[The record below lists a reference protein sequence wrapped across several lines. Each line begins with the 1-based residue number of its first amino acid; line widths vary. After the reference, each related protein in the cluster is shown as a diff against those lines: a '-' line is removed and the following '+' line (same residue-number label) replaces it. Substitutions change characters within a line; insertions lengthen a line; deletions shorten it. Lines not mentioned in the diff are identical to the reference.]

1 MVKLFLTGV
10 TVMNRI
16 ALLIFSLLL
25 LCANFSALAQAESPL
40 LLRNPSISRE
50 QIAFVS
56 AGDIWIVGREGG
68 DARRL
73 TAGTGIETDP
83 VFSPDG
89 KQIAFTGEYDGN
101 TDVYLVEAAGGVP
114 RRLTYHP
121 GVDSVTGWTPD
132 GNSVLFRSQ
141 RDSYTFAPRLFTM
154 PLAGSH
160 PIEVPLPQASE
171 GRYSPDGRR
180 MAYVPLLRPFGQW
193 KGYRGG
199 RTTPVW
205 LANLADSSI
214 EKLPRENSNDFN
226 PMWFGDKVYFLSDR
240 NGPVTIFCYET
251 GSKKVTQVVKN
262 TGLDIKSAAVGDGV
276 IVYEQFG
283 SLHTLDLNS
292 GTAKQVPVRVAG
304 DVSSVR
310 PRFVK
315 VAANLRN
322 ASLSPSGARAVFE
335 ARGEIMTVPVEKGD
349 VRNLTN
355 TSGVAERDPAW
366 SPDGKWIAYFS
377 DESGE
382 YSLHLR
388 LQSGMGDV
396 LKINLGTPPSYFYS
410 PVWSPD
416 SKKVA
421 YTDKRLNLWYVDVE
435 RRTPPVRIDTNTYDN
450 PFRVMDPAW
459 SPDSRFVAY
468 TKQLRNRLGTAFIYS
483 LQDNKSRQVTDNMSD
498 ARLAQFDKDGK
509 HLYFTASTNSGPT
522 SGWLDMSSFGRQVTR
537 SIYVVVLRKDLPS
550 PLAPESDEEKILEEQ
565 KSNNPE
571 EKGEP
576 QPGPSPSPTPDP
588 LADST
593 ADLTGD
599 TPDGS
604 SAGTVEKLS
613 QGQESGQATPTP
625 AAGRA
630 ANKKPDPVRID
641 FEGIDQ
647 RVLALPIP
655 PRNYVGMRAGKT
667 GTIFLIESGP
677 ATIDTPGAILHRF
690 ELSKRKVEKVL
701 EGLVSFDLSANG
713 EKLLYQQS
721 GPQVPPGGT
730 AGQGGR
736 WFIVSATQPLKP
748 GEGLINTSAMEVRID
763 PREEWRQMYREAW
776 RIQRDFFYDPNHHGL
791 DIAAT
796 EKKYQLF
803 LNRLAHRGDLNYL
816 LQESLGN
823 MVVGHHNTTGGDLP
837 EPARVTG
844 GLLGA
849 DYRIEN
855 GRYRFERI
863 YSGENWNPN
872 LRAPLTQPGVNV
884 REGEYLLAVNGR
896 ELRSSDNIYSF
907 FESTANKS
915 VIVKV
920 GANPAGTGAR
930 EVTVVPVASETGLR
944 NLAWIEGN
952 RRKVSELTGGRV
964 AYVYLPNT
972 STAGYSNFNR
982 YYFAQIDKD
991 AAVIDERFNGGGT
1004 AADYIIDYLRRPLM
1018 NYWATREGADFT
1030 TPVGSIYGP
1039 KVMIIDEYAGS
1050 GGDALPWYFRRAKIG
1065 PLVGKRTWG
1074 GLVGIYDYPQLIDG
1088 GNVTAP
1094 RVAFYSPEGEWD
1106 VENSGVAPDVE
1117 VELDPRAWRQ
1127 GRDLQLEKAVEVV
1140 MEALRKNPAPEP
1152 RKPAYPNYQRETKA
1166 KQ

>member
-1 MVKLFLTGV
+1 
-10 TVMNRI
+10 
-16 ALLIFSLLL
+16 
-25 LCANFSALAQAESPL
+25 
-40 LLRNPSISRE
+40 
-50 QIAFVS
+50 
-56 AGDIWIVGREGG
+56 
-68 DARRL
+68 
-73 TAGTGIETDP
+73 
-83 VFSPDG
+83 
-89 KQIAFTGEYDGN
+89 
-101 TDVYLVEAAGGVP
+101 
-114 RRLTYHP
+114 
-121 GVDSVTGWTPD
+121 
-132 GNSVLFRSQ
+132 
-141 RDSYTFAPRLFTM
+141 
-154 PLAGSH
+154 
-160 PIEVPLPQASE
+160 
-171 GRYSPDGRR
+171 
-180 MAYVPLLRPFGQW
+180 MAYVPFLRPFGQW
-193 KGYRGG
+193 KRYRGG
-199 RTTPVW
+199 RMTPIW
-205 LANLADSSI
+205 IANLADSSI

-240 NGPVTIFCYET
+240 SGPVTIFSYDT
-251 GSKKVTQVVKN
+251 ASKKVTQVVRN
-262 TGLDIKSAAVGDGV
+262 TGLDIKSASVGEGV

-283 SLHTLDLNS
+283 SIHMLDLNS
-292 GTAKQVPVRVAG
+292 GTTKQVPVRVAG

-310 PRFVK
+310 PRFVR
-315 VAANLRN
+315 VSGNIRN

-335 ARGEIMTVPVEKGD
+335 ARGEILTVPVEKGD

-355 TSGVAERDPAW
+355 TSGIAERDPAW

-388 LQSGMGDV
+388 SQSGMGEV

-435 RRTPPVRIDTNTYDN
+435 RRSPPVRIDTNTYDN

-459 SPDSRFVAY
+459 SPDSRFVTY
-468 TKQLRNRLGTAFIYS
+468 TKQLKNRLGTVFIYS

-498 ARLAQFDKDGK
+498 ARFAQFDKDGK

-537 SIYVVVLRKDLPS
+537 SVYVVVLRKDLPS
-550 PLAPESDEEKILEEQ
+550 PLAPESDEEK
-565 KSNNPE
+565 
-571 EKGEP
+571 GEP
-576 QPGPSPSPTPDP
+576 RPGPSPSPTPDT
-588 LADST
+588 LADSRVGT
-593 ADLTGD
+593 AAD
-599 TPDGS
+599 TRDGS
-604 SAGTVEKLS
+604 SAGTFEALS
-613 QGQESGQATPTP
+613 QVQQPGQAASAP

-630 ANKKPDPVRID
+630 ANQKPAPVQID

-655 PRNYVGMRAGKT
+655 PRNYLEMRAGKQ
-667 GTIFLIESGP
+667 GTIFLVESGSAP
-677 ATIDTPGAILHRF
+677 ETPGAILHRF
-690 ELSKRKVEKVL
+690 DLTKRKVEKAL
-701 EGLVSFDLSANG
+701 EGLASFDLSANG

-721 GPQVPPGGT
+721 APQRAPSAT

-748 GEGLINTSAMEVRID
+748 GEGLINTSAMEVRVD

-796 EKKYQLF
+796 EKKYQQF
-803 LNRLAHRGDLNYL
+803 LNQLAHRADLNYL

-823 MVVGHHNTTGGDLP
+823 MVVGHHNTSGGDLP
-837 EPARVTG
+837 QPMRVTG

-849 DYRIEN
+849 DYRVEN
-855 GRYRFERI
+855 GRYRFQRI

-896 ELRSSDNIYSF
+896 EVRSSENIYSF
-907 FESTANKS
+907 FESTADKS
-915 VIVKV
+915 VVLKV
-920 GANPAGTGAR
+920 GTDPAGKGAR

-952 RRKVSELTGGRV
+952 RRKVSELTDGRV

-1004 AADYIIDYLRRPLM
+1004 AADYIIDYMRRPLM

-1106 VENSGVAPDVE
+1106 VENNGVAPDVE
-1117 VELDPRAWRQ
+1117 VELDPKAWRQ
-1127 GRDLQLEKAVEVV
+1127 GHDLQLEKAVEVV
-1140 MEALRKNPAPEP
+1140 MEALRKNPAPGP
-1152 RKPAYPNYQRETKA
+1152 RKPVYPNYHGGTRARQ
-1166 KQ
+1166 